1 MKIRTRLTLQFLLI
15 GAAIMIIASLAI
27 YFSSANFREEDFYT
41 RLEKKASITAKLLI
55 EVDAINAEILREIE
69 RNNPINLPKE
79 KIIIYSLSDSILY
92 TSDDE
97 QALYIPKSYLKRI
110 KTERNVRFIQGDY
123 EIAGLLY
130 AEQTERVV
138 VIAAATDILG
148 FIKLSNLRIILL
160 VVFLFSLILFSFAG
174 WFYSGR
180 SLRPISSVIMEV
192 ENITFSSMN
201 LRVSEGNGTDEI
213 AMLAKTFN
221 KMLDRLEVAF
231 QTQKDFISNASHEL
245 RTPLTAING
254 QLEVLLMK
262 DRSSVDY
269 KKVIESVLEDIK
281 NIIDLSNR
289 LLLLA
294 QTSNV
299 DVSNKHQSVRI
310 DEIILQAA
318 DEIKRVN
325 SNYNIHLSF
334 AESFTDSEQMDVLGD
349 ESLLKTGFA
358 NIIENACK
366 YSSDHT
372 VNVGIEF
379 NHGRIVINFS
389 DKGIGISSEDLEQIF
404 EPFRRGA
411 NAKTFTV
418 GHGIGLSLVHRIIKN
433 HNGIIQI
440 TSQLGE
446 GTNVR
451 VELPVV

>member
-1 MKIRTRLTLQFLLI
+1 
-15 GAAIMIIASLAI
+15 
-27 YFSSANFREEDFYT
+27 
-41 RLEKKASITAKLLI
+41 
-55 EVDAINAEILREIE
+55 
-69 RNNPINLPKE
+69 
-79 KIIIYSLSDSILY
+79 
-92 TSDDE
+92 
-97 QALYIPKSYLKRI
+97 
-110 KTERNVRFIQGDY
+110 
-123 EIAGLLY
+123 
-130 AEQTERVV
+130 
-138 VIAAATDILG
+138 
-148 FIKLSNLRIILL
+148 
-160 VVFLFSLILFSFAG
+160 
-174 WFYSGR
+174 
-180 SLRPISSVIMEV
+180 
-192 ENITFSSMN
+192 MN

-294 QTSNV
+294 QTSTV
-299 DVSNKHQSVRI
+299 DAGIKSQSVRI

-318 DEIKRVN
+318 DEVKRLN
-325 SNYNIHLSF
+325 CNYNIHLSF

-366 YSSDHT
+366 YSADHT
-372 VNVGIEF
+372 VNISLEF
-379 NHGRIVINFS
+379 NQGRIVINFTDS
-389 DKGIGISSEDLEQIF
+389 GIGISNDDLEQIF
-404 EPFRRGA
+404 EPFHRGE
-411 NAKTFTV
+411 NAKSFTT

-433 HNGIIQI
+433 HNGTIQI
-440 TSQLGE
+440 TSQLGL
-446 GTNVR
+446 GTIVTI
-451 VELPVV
+451 ELPTV